1 MECIHS
7 HFAQSHNIGPLSSPA
22 GSSDPPQNTVSES
35 AMTLLNLMGS
45 LRGMKTCC
53 AHFLFARR
61 QPPQVSRCAKCMVV
75 AYCSKECQRAA
86 WSWPQL
92 SHMLLCNYWARL
104 HSVWAWDAKTL
115 FITTAE
121 QTTKDSANSPCTFDE
136 HHEYLQKLAEGI
148 GLDERM
154 ILGLCKAT
162 AQ

>member
-1 MECIHS
+1 MLTS
-7 HFAQSHNIGPLSSPA
+7 YL
-22 GSSDPPQNTVSES
+22 VR
-35 AMTLLNLMGS
+35 LLNLLLLS
-45 LRGMKTCC
+45 SN
-53 AHFLFARR
+53 AQPPNSFLLSARR

-75 AYCSKECQRAA
+75 AYCTSSLYCKHHAPTLLPRKGSKECQRAA